1 MHHALLI
8 PELVHEILR
17 HVGKKDLGCHVS
29 SVCKGW
35 SDVSAKIIWHTLHD
49 LTPLLRLIGEIEM
62 EDDGNAFVDICVRL
76 LSLPVAFSMP

>member
-1 MHHALLI
+1 MF
-8 PELVHEILR
+8 
-17 HVGKKDLGCHVS
+17 S